1 MEIKLNENE
10 RIDDLEIKGM
20 KIIQNKNGF
29 CFGIDSVL
37 LSDFAKEIKNGA
49 KCVDLGTGTGILG
62 ILLCA
67 KTNLSQIIGIE
78 IQEEVAEMAN
88 RSIILNNLESKFKII
103 NINLKEIKNN
113 KINYLEKNSFD
124 YIITNPPYKKL
135 NTGKINEN
143 EKKLISRHEITAS
156 LDDFIEVANYLLKDK
171 GTIFMVHRPERL
183 ADILEKMR
191 KEKIEPKEIKFV
203 YPKINEE
210 PNLILIKGVKNAKP
224 FLKINKPL
232 YIYNEDGSYT
242 DEILNIY
249 NKKREDL
256 K

>member
-78 IQEEVAEMAN
+78 IQEEPFDLAQ
-88 RSIILNNLESKFKII
+88 RSV
-103 NINLKEIKNN
+103 EIKNN

-242 DEILNIY
+242 DEILKIY

>member
-1 MEIKLNENE
+1 MKIKLNENE

-88 RSIILNNLESKFKII
+88 RSIILNNLENKFKII

-143 EKKLISRHEITAS
+143 EKKLISRHEITAN

-183 ADILEKMR
+183 ADIIEKMR

-203 YPKINEE
+203 YPKVNEE

-242 DEILNIY
+242 DEILKIY
-249 NKKREDL
+249 NKRREDL